1 MKPQFVRAKLIVLL
15 LLSVVIG
22 GGLLMVSVPIMLDL
36 PPRLQRIEITNYLI
50 CLPILFVVTTAVALW
65 WLRPVWRLMAIL
77 QSGEQPSQE
86 LSRAARRTVLAFP
99 YHFFLLVSALIVCTT
114 IAALIVDVALLDY
127 PLQKDILNAMTIIS
141 VGLSI
146 ALLVFVGSRRILQP
160 VLALTPGTT
169 VEQGPYLSVRG
180 KIMCTILVLTVA
192 NLLFFSAFG
201 YAQPRRAADDSLLAH
216 YQRVVD
222 RLAGEIA
229 PGLDDQD
236 LIARLS
242 ALSKA
247 DGADFA
253 LLDDQ
258 GRFVTAPP
266 SLTLLTSEVASVTSG
281 TRGTLERQ
289 DSGVRL
295 VYAPLPDHSRYLL
308 AVYTFDPA
316 TVPLIQTGVRVL
328 LASWLGACAFVIVIG
343 YLIAEDTVRDVR
355 RVTEQLAEVTAGE
368 ELRIPQAINVTSLD
382 EVGQLVEA
390 FNHLRDQ
397 VARHTE
403 ELQAAL
409 RELQE
414 ANERQQQLMETVSEL
429 SVPIIPLSPGVIVL
443 PVVGYVD
450 DARARQLTKGLL
462 RGIAD
467 HRARVVI
474 IDLTGLSVRVEADV
488 ARHLLRA
495 SRAAHLAGAEVVL
508 TGMQTEMA
516 QTLVQLGF
524 DLTGVIAR
532 RDLQEGIEY
541 ALSRRG
547 TREYA

>member
-1 MKPQFVRAKLIVLL
+1 MKPLYMRAKLIVLL
-15 LLSVVIG
+15 LFSVVSG
-22 GGLLMVSVPIMLDL
+22 GVLLMASVPIMLDL
-36 PPRLQRIEITNYLI
+36 TPRLQRIEIINYLI
-50 CLPILFVVTTAVALW
+50 YLPILFVVTTAVALW
-65 WLRPVWRLMAIL
+65 WLRPVRRLTATL
-77 QSGEQPSQE
+77 RSGEQPSQE
-86 LSRAARRTVLAFP
+86 VLRAARHTALAFP
-99 YHFFLLVSALIVCTT
+99 YRFFLLVSALIICAT
-114 IAALIVDVALLDY
+114 ITALTIDIVLLDY
-127 PLQKDILNAMTIIS
+127 PLQKDLLNAMTIIS

-160 VLALTPGTT
+160 VLALTPGATL
-169 VEQGPYLSVRG
+169 ERGAHLSVRG
-180 KIMCTILVLTVA
+180 KILWTILVLTVA
-192 NLLFFSAFG
+192 NLLFLSAFG
-201 YAQPRRAADDSLLAH
+201 YARPRRAADDSLLAH
-216 YQRVVD
+216 YRRVVD

-229 PGLDDQD
+229 PGLDDQE
-236 LIARLS
+236 LIARLT
-242 ALSKA
+242 ALSMA
-247 DGADFA
+247 DDADFV
-253 LLDDQ
+253 LLDERGQ
-258 GRFVTAPP
+258 FVTAPP
-266 SLTLLTSEVASVTSG
+266 SLTLLDEEVAGVTSG
-281 TRGTLERQ
+281 TKGTLKREG
-289 DSGVRL
+289 SGVRL

-316 TVPLIQTGVRVL
+316 TVPLLQTGVQVL
-328 LASWLGACAFVIVIG
+328 LIFGLGACVFVVVIG
-343 YLIAEDTVRDVR
+343 YLIAEDVVRDVR
-355 RVTEQLAEVTAGE
+355 QVTKQLTEIAAGE
-368 ELRIPQAINVTSLD
+368 EPRIPQMINITSLD

-390 FNHLRDQ
+390 FNNLRNRFVQ
-397 VARHTE
+397 HTE

-409 RELQE
+409 NELQE

-474 IDLTGLSVRVEADV
+474 IDLTGLSLRVEADM

-508 TGMQTEMA
+508 TGMRTEMA
-516 QTLVQLGF
+516 QTLVQLGL

-541 ALSRRG
+541 ALSRMG
-547 TREYA
+547 TREYT